1 VFILAQAAAGLE
13 SHYGRT
19 PWAIP
24 GTIQNENYD
33 NGGEGIGYHDSDAA
47 NLGGQLTMKDLPYT
61 DLKNWVM
68 IPGTLALTNG
78 QILFQDTNV
87 ANQPARFYQLIEH

>member
-1 VFILAQAAAGLE
+1 
-13 SHYGRT
+13 
-19 PWAIP
+19 
-24 GTIQNENYD
+24 
-33 NGGEGIGYHDSDAA
+33 
-47 NLGGQLTMKDLPYT
+47 LTMKDLPYT

>member
-1 VFILAQAAAGLE
+1 
-13 SHYGRT
+13 
-19 PWAIP
+19 
-24 GTIQNENYD
+24 
-33 NGGEGIGYHDSDAA
+33 
-47 NLGGQLTMKDLPYT
+47 MKDLPYFEVWTST

-87 ANQPARFYQLIEH
+87 ANQPARFY